1 MGFEF
6 NVLKD
11 ILQILE
17 LEKLSF
23 QTEGEIKTLLGKRVC
38 LYQICL
44 QQILKAV
51 IQPKL
56 KGLQTLTQFYIKK

>member
-23 QTEGEIKTLLGKRVC
+23 KTEGEIKTLLGREFVFIRSAYSK
-38 LYQICL
+38 Y
-44 QQILKAV
+44 
-51 IQPKL
+51 
-56 KGLQTLTQFYIKK
+56 

>member
-23 QTEGEIKTLLGKRVC
+23 KTEGEIKTLLGKRVC

-44 QQILKAV
+44 
-51 IQPKL
+51 
-56 KGLQTLTQFYIKK
+56 